1 MTLSFRYA
9 YRKRTVDDFEYLKVF
24 ITNNCGNT
32 WAQRKT
38 ISGNQLSP
46 YASPSSWAPTSN
58 DDWVTVHMPN
68 VTNNYFTS
76 DFRMRFRFE
85 GEGGNNFYLDDI
97 NLYAGGPSDEIV
109 QIATISDMEGLVNG
123 VSIFPNPAED
133 AITVQFNAQL
143 NTAIHYK
150 MLDIT
155 GKFLQGNAIMAIE
168 GENLLVLDTQK
179 LSGGSYLI
187 QLISEGRSVTLP
199 FIIR

>member
-1 MTLSFRYA
+1 
-9 YRKRTVDDFEYLKVF
+9 
-24 ITNNCGNT
+24 
-32 WAQRKT
+32 
-38 ISGNQLSP
+38 
-46 YASPSSWAPTSN
+46 
-58 DDWVTVHMPN
+58 MPN

-109 QIATISDMEGLVNG
+109 QITAVSDMEELVNG

-155 GKFLQGNAIMAIE
+155 GKFLQGNAIMVIE

-179 LSGGSYLI
+179 LSAGTYLI